1 MRTKYL
7 NVVYLSITN
16 RKLNHHFVKYQHY
29 VELKI
34 ASKNSYKVQGVCL
47 IPVQLTL
54 INKLNNWTQ

>member
-34 ASKNSYKVQGVCL
+34 ASKTAIKSRGFALFLYN
-47 IPVQLTL
+47 
-54 INKLNNWTQ
+54 